1 MKKILLLLML
11 LLSFVSCKE
20 EVVAKPD
27 RLIAKD
33 QMIDIMYDLA
43 VLEGIKYQNPSS
55 LDSNQINSATY
66 IYKKYKIDSTQ
77 LAQSNVYY
85 TSDYVEY
92 KSMYDTLVKRIERKK
107 SLLDSII
114 QKEKKAKS
122 IKDAIKTKK
131 AKAAVKKDS
140 LLNIKRV
147 PIQEETTKRVVLKT
161 K

>member
-1 MKKILLLLML
+1 ML

-92 KSMYDTLVKRIERKK
+92 KRMYDTLVKRIERKK

-147 PIQEETTKRVVLKT
+147 PIQEETTKRVVLKA

>member
-1 MKKILLLLML
+1 MKKILSLLVL

-85 TSDYVEY
+85 AADYVSY
-92 KSMYDTLVKRIERKK
+92 KDMYDELIKRIDRKK
-107 SLLDSII
+107 VIVDSII
-114 QKEKKAKS
+114 KRDKKYKS
-122 IKDAIKTKK
+122 IKNAIKAKK
-131 AKAAVKKDS
+131 AKAALKKDS
-140 LLNIKRV
+140 LSNVKRV
-147 PIQEETTKRVVLKT
+147 PVKEDITKRVILKA